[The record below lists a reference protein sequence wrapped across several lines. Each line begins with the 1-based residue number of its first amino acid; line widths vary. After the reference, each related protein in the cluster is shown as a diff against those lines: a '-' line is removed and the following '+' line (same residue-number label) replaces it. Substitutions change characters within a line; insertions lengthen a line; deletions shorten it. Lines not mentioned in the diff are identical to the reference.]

1 MSELNI
7 LNVIPLH
14 PEKFK
19 IKWKI
24 TIAIRI
30 DIRNRFNPRFRY
42 NKIREITIIKAYK
55 INENLSEKLVIFDFD
70 DWYLILKIKLF

>member
-19 IKWKI
+19 IKFKI

-30 DIRNRFNPRFRY
+30 DIRNRFNPRFRC
-42 NKIREITIIKAYK
+42 NKMREIKIIKAYK
-55 INENLSEKLVIFDFD
+55 MSANLSEKLVIFD
-70 DWYLILKIKLF
+70 LKN